1 MTTIRVLVDSVG
13 EYNAGDIV
21 KDAPE
26 GLVEIARK
34 GIRNAASGQLLAEL
48 IGDYELGSG
57 DAVEQV
63 LQLKAELDESKKREA
78 ELKTR
83 LEESATRESELLEQI
98 ASYQADDELKELK
111 AMAKEL
117 KIAGY
122 TKMSVD
128 ELKEAI
134 AASGS
139 ENNGEQ
145 NS

>member
-1 MTTIRVLVDSVG
+1 MSTVKVLVDAVG

-21 KDAPE
+21 KDAPK

-34 GIRNAASGQLLAEL
+34 GICNAASGQLLAEL
-48 IGDYELGSG
+48 IGDDELGSG
-57 DAVEQV
+57 DATEQV
-63 LQLKAELDESKKREA
+63 LQLKAELEESKNREA
-78 ELKTR
+78 ELQAQ
-83 LEESATRESELLEQI
+83 LEESTARESELLEQI

-111 AMAKEL
+111 ATAKEL

-134 AASGS
+134 AAAGS
-139 ENNGEQ
+139 ENNGE
-145 NS
+145 